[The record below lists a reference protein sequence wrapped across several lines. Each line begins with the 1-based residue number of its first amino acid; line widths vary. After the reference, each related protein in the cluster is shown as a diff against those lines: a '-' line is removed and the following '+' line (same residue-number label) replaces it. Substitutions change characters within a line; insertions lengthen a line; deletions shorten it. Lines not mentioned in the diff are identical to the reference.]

1 MGVALADA
9 GGFFVEELQAEAGKE
24 AEERAVEEQEEG
36 EGEGKWWGLATR
48 GVGGERVLRRRA
60 DSLRRRSETDLRL
73 NVVAR

>member
-36 EGEGKWWGLATR
+36 EGEGQVVGAGDERGGWGAGFEAT
-48 GVGGERVLRRRA
+48 GG
-60 DSLRRRSETDLRL
+60 
-73 NVVAR
+73 